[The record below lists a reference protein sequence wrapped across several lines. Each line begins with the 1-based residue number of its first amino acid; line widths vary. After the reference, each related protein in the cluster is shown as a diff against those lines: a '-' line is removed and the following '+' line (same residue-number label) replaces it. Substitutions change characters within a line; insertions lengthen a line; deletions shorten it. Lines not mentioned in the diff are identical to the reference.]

1 MCVVFICVVKASWE
15 ASHASHGFNFDS
27 FQVCVDN
34 FLRMERKA
42 STAALKCS
50 IDVDTKSIAYTIA
63 SIRKSK
69 RQNLELPNWKETG
82 GNVTCPSAVGY
93 IQRAKNS

>member
-1 MCVVFICVVKASWE
+1 MRGEGFVGGV
-15 ASHASHGFNFDS
+15 ASHGFNFDS